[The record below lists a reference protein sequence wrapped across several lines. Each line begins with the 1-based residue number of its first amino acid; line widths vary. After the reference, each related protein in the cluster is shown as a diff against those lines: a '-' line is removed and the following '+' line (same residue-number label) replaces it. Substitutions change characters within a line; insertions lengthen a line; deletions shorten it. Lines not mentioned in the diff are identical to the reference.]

1 MDWSIVGD
9 LINAISDAKTV
20 GAIATLAAIV
30 TLIVKLG
37 NTSLGTKLLGGKPWA
52 KPLFAALT
60 GAVLAAL
67 AAAASGQAWWQ
78 CLLAAVGGAAAGMT
92 ASGAHEVAAHSS
104 ALSAA
109 GRDAGTAIRQ
119 HLEAMDE
126 ANVKPRIDELK
137 AALDAAADIKDQKA
151 RLRAIANFLGK

>member
-9 LINAISDAKTV
+9 FINAISDAKTV

-30 TLIVKLG
+30 TLLVKLG
-37 NTSLGTKLLGGKPWA
+37 NTSLGAKVLGGKAWA
-52 KPLFAALT
+52 KPVFAAST
-60 GAVLAAL
+60 GAVLAGL
-67 AAAASGQAWWQ
+67 AAAAAGQAWWQ

-109 GRDAGTAIRQ
+109 GRDAGSAIRRQ
-119 HLEAMDE
+119 LESIDE
-126 ANVKPRIDELK
+126 KNVKPKMAQIK
-137 AALDAAADIKDQKA
+137 AALDAAAKIEDPKA
-151 RLRAIANFLGK
+151 RLRAIASFLG